1 MTTLYLFGDS
11 ITAGYREGAITDAL
25 TKRVA
30 VAFPE
35 LKIVNAGIPG
45 DTTIDALKRIDQH
58 VLRYE
63 PSYVTV
69 FFGAND
75 VATYNHVSLETYL
88 VNLREIIQWI
98 GKDKVILLGTPYA
111 SQKIHGQDHR
121 LEDIKR
127 YSDGARAFAEMNDIP
142 FIDMQTIMLEQSEPE
157 TLLQKDGLHFSSAGY
172 ELLAAQINVEVAK
185 KVGK

>member
-11 ITAGYREGAITDAL
+11 ITAGYREGEITDAL

-30 VAFPE
+30 TAFPE
-35 LKIVNAGIPG
+35 LEVVNAGIPG

-63 PSYVTV
+63 PNYVTV

-111 SQKIHGQDHR
+111 SQKSHGQDHR

-127 YSDGARAFAEMNDIP
+127 YSDGAKTLAELNNIP
-142 FIDMQTIMLEQSEPE
+142 FIDMQATMTAQADPE
-157 TLLQKDGLHFSSAGY
+157 VLLQTDGLHFSSAGY
-172 ELLAAQINVEVAK
+172 ELLAAQINAEVAK